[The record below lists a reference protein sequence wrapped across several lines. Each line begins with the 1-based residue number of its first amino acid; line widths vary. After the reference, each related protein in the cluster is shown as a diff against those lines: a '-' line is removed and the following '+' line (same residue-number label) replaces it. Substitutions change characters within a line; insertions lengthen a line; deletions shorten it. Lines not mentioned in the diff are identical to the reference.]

1 MPSPNL
7 IEATQRAL
15 AAAAS
20 GDLSALGRALND
32 RAAAIPHATP
42 AEQKRALGDGETV
55 GRLLTELK
63 RNLVSE
69 HNRLEQ
75 LRSTFVPSRGATVV
89 NFHA

>member
-7 IEATQRAL
+7 IEATQLAL
-15 AAAAS
+15 AAAAC
-20 GDLSALGRALND
+20 GDLQALGRALDD
-32 RAAAIPHATP
+32 RSAAIPYATP
-42 AEQKRALGDGETV
+42 AEQERALADGETV

-69 HNRLEQ
+69 HGRLEQ
-75 LRSTFVPSRGATVV
+75 LRSTFAQSRGGTVV